1 MRLAVLTA
9 VLTVA
14 TVVVALVPHADL
26 FYGPTIQ
33 QVVLETAASLFS
45 LLAAFL
51 IFARARRNSSRS
63 ELVLVTALAVIA
75 LSNVLFVML
84 PELIGPATANAA
96 QWAAVIGRL
105 SGSVLFA
112 LAAFVRPGR
121 LLRPRR
127 AELLA
132 AVSAFGVV
140 LVAAAIPHVLGSD
153 VPQSVTPPG
162 VPNASYGL
170 HVAPALAVVQT
181 VAAVLAI
188 TAAAQYLRRSEES
201 GDEFSGWLAAAAV
214 FAAAAHANYSL
225 FPAVYPPL
233 VSLGDIFSFCCYAL
247 LLFASVREVRSYWH
261 ALVTATLAEERQRIA
276 CDLHDG
282 LSQELAYLTRNLS
295 GLQGS
300 ADEKTL
306 RQLRHSVDR
315 ARIASRRAVDRVAA
329 PARPAVADALA
340 EGAREVADRF
350 DLDLDLALDLA
361 AGAGLASERADA
373 LVGIAREALTNAA
386 RHSGSRRVSLTLCRT
401 GGRVL
406 MRVRDSGRGFDPASP
421 RGGFGV
427 TSMRYRARSVG
438 GDVRISSRPGVGSE
452 VEAAL

>member
-1 MRLAVLTA
+1 MRLAVLA
-9 VLTVA
+9 VVLTA
-14 TVVVALVPHADL
+14 TTVIVALIPRADL
-26 FYGPTIQ
+26 FYGPSVQ
-33 QVVLETAASLFS
+33 QVVLETTASLFS

-51 IFARARRNSSRS
+51 IIIRVRRNSCRS
-63 ELVLVTALAVIA
+63 ELVLATALAVIA

-105 SGSVLFA
+105 SGSMLFA
-112 LAAFVRPGR
+112 LAAFVPPGA

-127 AELLA
+127 AEAVA

-140 LVAAAIPHVLGSD
+140 LLAAAIPHALGSD
-153 VPQSVTPPG
+153 VPQAVTPPG
-162 VPNASYGL
+162 VPGVSFGL
-170 HVAPALAVVQT
+170 HVAPALAVAQT

-188 TAAAQYLRRSEES
+188 TAAAHYLRRSQEL

-225 FPAVYPPL
+225 FPSVYPPM
-233 VSLGDIFSFCCYAL
+233 VSLGDIFSFCCYAVL
-247 LLFASVREVRSYWH
+247 LLASMREIRSHWH
-261 ALVTATLAEERQRIA
+261 TLVTATLAEERQRIA

-306 RQLRHSVDR
+306 RQLRYSVDR
-315 ARIASRRAVDRVAA
+315 ARLASRRAVSRVVA
-329 PARPAVADALA
+329 PAHPEIADALTEA
-340 EGAREVADRF
+340 ACEVAERF
-350 DLDLDLALDLA
+350 DLDLELDLA
-361 AGAGLASERADA
+361 PGIGMAPERTDA

-386 RHSGSRRVSLTLCRT
+386 RHSGSRQVSLSLCRA

-427 TSMRYRARSVG
+427 TSMRHRARSVG